1 MSEAVEENE
10 VFGVDV
16 QKVQEW
22 GGDGGPLLD
31 PGQYVFEIK
40 GAKKGNSSSTNRP
53 VVKVQFEVVSD
64 GPFLGAKKTKS
75 YSLVDKALG
84 RWKQL
89 LMACR
94 APIDGTASTG
104 HLVGQYIT
112 ADVVHTTRTD
122 AAPSMSGAVSE
133 VKMNDDIV
141 NEAPFDPPPEEE
153 EAQPAAAAA
162 TPAPAPAPVAAP
174 AVAAT
179 PAPTPAAAPA
189 AAAQPAATPAARPS
203 VARRTA
209 AAKASN

>member
-16 QKVQEW
+16 QTIQEW
-22 GGDGGPLLD
+22 GGEGGPLLD

-40 GAKKGNSSSTNRP
+40 GAKKGTSTSTNRP

-153 EAQPAAAAA
+153 AQPAAAAA
-162 TPAPAPAPVAAP
+162 TPAPAAAP
-174 AVAAT
+174 AAAAT
-179 PAPTPAAAPA
+179 PAPTPAATPA
-189 AAAQPAATPAARPS
+189 AAAQPAATPAARPA

>member
-75 YSLVDKALG
+75 YSLVPAALG
-84 RWKQL
+84 RWKNL
-89 LMACR
+89 LLACR

-104 HLVGQYIT
+104 HLIGQYIT

-122 AAPSMSGAVSE
+122 AQPSMSGDAAE
-133 VKMNDDIV
+133 AKMNDDIV
-141 NEAPFDPPPEEE
+141 NEMPFDPPPEE
-153 EAQPAAAAA
+153 EAQPAAAAV
-162 TPAPAPAPVAAP
+162 APAPAVAPVA
-174 AVAAT
+174 AAT